1 MRLPVNVVNQVD
13 ERLRILRANLRK
25 YYHIP
30 DVQCSRIEKEKENLV
45 DPSCDN
51 ASKLALSQKYLTSVQ
66 QSCKI
71 SDAFPKDE
79 SLLDWLFGDC
89 GIQAKILKGFSYFSV
104 TVRKGW
110 EPLV

>member
-1 MRLPVNVVNQVD
+1 MGGRVDQSNFDPFENPSGEMRLPVNVVNHVD

-51 ASKLALSQKYLTSVQ
+51 ASKLALSQKYLT
-66 QSCKI
+66 
-71 SDAFPKDE
+71 
-79 SLLDWLFGDC
+79 
-89 GIQAKILKGFSYFSV
+89 
-104 TVRKGW
+104 T
-110 EPLV
+110 